1 MKQNVDYELIPGE
14 DEWWNVRF
22 MKGPYVET
30 VIRMGNLVVD
40 EENDNVKYD
49 FHLISSPI
57 SDLSESD
64 VELQQTVGDVLGSLM
79 GEALQ
84 TLEEEKK
91 RKSK

>member
-49 FHLISSPI
+49 FRLISSPI